1 MFLQIKYMKRIFAFF
16 AALLVGVA
24 AFAQEAQDP
33 DVVYGKDLL
42 AAGTVAPSFTL
53 KDIDGKSVS
62 LSDFR
67 GKQVVLHFWASWCP
81 DCREETPQLKAA
93 QAAADPSK
101 VVFVSVSFDRK
112 MEAFEAYVHENALG
126 GVQLFDASG
135 KKESLVGT
143 SYHVKW
149 IPATYL
155 IGPDGRIQFATVV
168 FSKVAAKLK

>member
-1 MFLQIKYMKRIFAFF
+1 MKRIFAFV

-24 AFAQEAQDP
+24 AFAQETQDP
-33 DVVYGKDLL
+33 DMLYGKDLL

-53 KDIDGKSVS
+53 KDIDGKAVS

-81 DCREETPQLKAA
+81 DCREETPQIKAA

-112 MEAFEAYVHENALG
+112 VEAFEAYVRENALG

-135 KKESLVGT
+135 KKESVVGT
-143 SYHVKW
+143 AYHVKW

>member
-1 MFLQIKYMKRIFAFF
+1 MKRFFAFV

-24 AFAQEAQDP
+24 AFAQEDP

-42 AAGTVAPSFTL
+42 SVGTVAPSFTL

-112 MEAFEAYVHENALG
+112 VEAFEAYVRDNALG

-135 KKESLVGT
+135 KKESVVGT

>member
-1 MFLQIKYMKRIFAFF
+1 MKRIFAFV

-24 AFAQEAQDP
+24 AFAQEDP
-33 DVVYGKDLL
+33 DVLYGKDLL

-53 KDIDGKSVS
+53 KDIDGKAVS

-112 MEAFEAYVHENALG
+112 EEAFEAYVRDNALG

-135 KKESLVGT
+135 KKESVVGT

-155 IGPDGRIQFATVV
+155 IGPDGRIQLATVV
-168 FSKVAAKLK
+168 FSKVAAELK

>member
-1 MFLQIKYMKRIFAFF
+1 MKHIFAFV

-24 AFAQEAQDP
+24 AFAQETQDP

-42 AAGTVAPSFTL
+42 SVGTVAPSFTL

-67 GKQVVLHFWASWCP
+67 GKQVVLHFWASWC
-81 DCREETPQLKAA
+81 
-93 QAAADPSK
+93 ADPSK

-112 MEAFEAYVHENALG
+112 VEAFEAYVHENALG

-135 KKESLVGT
+135 KKESVVGT

-168 FSKVAAKLK
+168 FSKVAAKLKLQSFILKTNFSYNF

>member
-1 MFLQIKYMKRIFAFF
+1 MKHIFAFV

-24 AFAQEAQDP
+24 AFAQEDP

-42 AAGTVAPSFTL
+42 SVGTVAPSFTL

-112 MEAFEAYVHENALG
+112 MEAFEAYVRENALG

-135 KKESLVGT
+135 KKDSAIG
-143 SYHVKW
+143 SAYNIRW

-168 FSKVAAKLK
+168 FSKVAARL

>member
-1 MFLQIKYMKRIFAFF
+1 MKHIFAFV

-24 AFAQEAQDP
+24 AFAQEDP
-33 DVVYGKDLL
+33 DMVYGKDLL
-42 AAGTVAPSFTL
+42 AAGTVAPDFTL
-53 KDIDGKSVS
+53 KDIDGRSVS

-112 MEAFEAYVHENALG
+112 VEAFEAYVRENALG

-135 KKESLVGT
+135 KKESVVGT

>member
-1 MFLQIKYMKRIFAFF
+1 MKHIFAFV

-24 AFAQEAQDP
+24 AFAQEDP

-42 AAGTVAPSFTL
+42 SVGTVAPSFTL

-62 LSDFR
+62 LSDFL

-112 MEAFEAYVHENALG
+112 VEAFEAYVRENALG

-135 KKESLVGT
+135 KKESVVGT
-143 SYHVKW
+143 AYHVKW

>member
-1 MFLQIKYMKRIFAFF
+1 MKHIFAFV
-16 AALLVGVA
+16 AALLVGVV
-24 AFAQEAQDP
+24 AFAQEDP

-42 AAGTVAPSFTL
+42 SVGTVAPSFTL

-62 LSDFR
+62 LNDFR

-93 QAAADPSK
+93 QAAADSSK

-112 MEAFEAYVHENALG
+112 WEAFASYVRENALG

-135 KKESLVGT
+135 KKESVVGT

>member
-1 MFLQIKYMKRIFAFF
+1 MKHIFAFV

-24 AFAQEAQDP
+24 AFAQEDP

-42 AAGTVAPSFTL
+42 SVGTVAPSFTL
-53 KDIDGKSVS
+53 KDIDGKYVS

-112 MEAFEAYVHENALG
+112 VEAFEAYVRENALG

-135 KKESLVGT
+135 KKESVVGT

>member
-1 MFLQIKYMKRIFAFF
+1 MKRIFAFV

-24 AFAQEAQDP
+24 AYAQEDP
-33 DVVYGKDLL
+33 DMVYGKDLL
-42 AAGTVAPSFTL
+42 APGTVVPDSTL
-53 KDIDGKSVS
+53 KDIDGRSVS

-112 MEAFEAYVHENALG
+112 VEAFEAYVRENALG

-135 KKESLVGT
+135 KKESVVGT

-155 IGPDGRIQFATVV
+155 IGPDGRIQFATGV
-168 FSKVAAKLK
+168 FSKVAARL

>member
-1 MFLQIKYMKRIFAFF
+1 MKHIFAFV

-24 AFAQEAQDP
+24 AFAQEDP

-42 AAGTVAPSFTL
+42 SVGSVAPAFTL
-53 KDIDGKSVS
+53 QDIDGKSVS
-62 LSDFR
+62 LSDFL

-112 MEAFEAYVHENALG
+112 VEAFEAYVRENALG
-126 GVQLFDASG
+126 SVQLFDASG
-135 KKESLVGT
+135 KKESVVGT
-143 SYHVKW
+143 AYHVKW

-155 IGPDGRIQFATVV
+155 IGPDGRIQLATVV
-168 FSKVAAKLK
+168 FSKVAAELK

>member
-1 MFLQIKYMKRIFAFF
+1 MKHIFAFV

-24 AFAQEAQDP
+24 AFAQETQDP
-33 DVVYGKDLL
+33 DVLYGKDLL
-42 AAGTVAPSFTL
+42 SVGTVAPSFTL

-112 MEAFEAYVHENALG
+112 VEAFEAYVRENALG

-135 KKESLVGT
+135 KKESVVGT

-155 IGPDGRIQFATVV
+155 IGSDGRIQFATVV

>member
-1 MFLQIKYMKRIFAFF
+1 M

-24 AFAQEAQDP
+24 AFAQEDP

-42 AAGTVAPSFTL
+42 SVGTVAPSFTL

-62 LSDFR
+62 LSDFL

-112 MEAFEAYVHENALG
+112 VEAFEAYVRENALG

-135 KKESLVGT
+135 KKESVVGT
-143 SYHVKW
+143 AYHVKW

>member
-1 MFLQIKYMKRIFAFF
+1 MKRIFAFV

-24 AFAQEAQDP
+24 AFAQEDP
-33 DVVYGKDLL
+33 DMVYGKDLL
-42 AAGTVAPSFTL
+42 AAGTVAPDFTL
-53 KDIDGKSVS
+53 KDIDGRSVS

-112 MEAFEAYVHENALG
+112 VEAFEAYVRENALG

-135 KKESLVGT
+135 KKESVVGT

>member
-1 MFLQIKYMKRIFAFF
+1 MKRIFAFV

-24 AFAQEAQDP
+24 AFAQEDP

-42 AAGTVAPSFTL
+42 SVGTVAPSFTL

-93 QAAADPSK
+93 QAAAGPSK

-112 MEAFEAYVHENALG
+112 VEAFEAYVRENALG
-126 GVQLFDASG
+126 GVQVFDASG
-135 KKESLVGT
+135 KKESVVGT

-155 IGPDGRIQFATVV
+155 IGPDGRIQLATVV
-168 FSKVAAKLK
+168 FSKVAAELK

>member
-1 MFLQIKYMKRIFAFF
+1 M

-24 AFAQEAQDP
+24 AFAQEDP
-33 DVVYGKDLL
+33 DLEYGKDLL
-42 AAGTVAPSFTL
+42 AVGTAAPDFTL
-53 KDIDGKSVS
+53 NDISGKPVS
-62 LSDFR
+62 LSDFC

-81 DCREETPQLKAA
+81 DCREEMPEIKAA
-93 QAAADPSK
+93 EAAADPSK

-112 MEAFEAYVHENALG
+112 QEAFEAYVRDNALG

-135 KKESLVGT
+135 KKDSAIG
-143 SYHVKW
+143 SAYHIRW

-155 IGPDGRIQFATVV
+155 IGPDGCIQFATVV

>member
-1 MFLQIKYMKRIFAFF
+1 MKHIFAFV

-24 AFAQEAQDP
+24 AFAQEDP
-33 DVVYGKDLL
+33 DEVYGKDLL
-42 AAGTVAPSFTL
+42 SVGTVAPSFTL

-62 LSDFR
+62 LSDFL

-112 MEAFEAYVHENALG
+112 VEAFEAYVRDNALG

-135 KKESLVGT
+135 KKESVVGA

>member
-1 MFLQIKYMKRIFAFF
+1 M

-24 AFAQEAQDP
+24 AFAQEDP

-42 AAGTVAPSFTL
+42 SVGTVAPSFTL

-62 LSDFR
+62 LSDFL

-112 MEAFEAYVHENALG
+112 VEAFEAYVRDNALG

-135 KKESLVGT
+135 KKESVVGT

-155 IGPDGRIQFATVV
+155 IGPDGRIQLATVV
-168 FSKVAAKLK
+168 FSKVAAELK

>member
-1 MFLQIKYMKRIFAFF
+1 MKHIFAFV

-24 AFAQEAQDP
+24 AFAQEDP

-53 KDIDGKSVS
+53 KDINGKSVS

-112 MEAFEAYVHENALG
+112 VEAFEAYVRENALG

-135 KKESLVGT
+135 KKESVVGT

-155 IGPDGRIQFATVV
+155 IGSDGRIQFATVV

>member
-1 MFLQIKYMKRIFAFF
+1 MKHIFAFV

-24 AFAQEAQDP
+24 AFAQETQDP

-53 KDIDGKSVS
+53 KDINGKSVS

-112 MEAFEAYVHENALG
+112 VEAFEAYVRENALG

-135 KKESLVGT
+135 KKESVVGT